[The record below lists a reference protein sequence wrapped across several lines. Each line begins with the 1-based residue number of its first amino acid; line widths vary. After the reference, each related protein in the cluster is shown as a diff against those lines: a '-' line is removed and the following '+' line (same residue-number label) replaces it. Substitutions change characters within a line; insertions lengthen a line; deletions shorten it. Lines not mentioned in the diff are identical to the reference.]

1 MNFKNMKINPYIK
14 KVIMETFGFHKATEI
29 QTRAIPLILSNKN
42 VIGLAPSG
50 TGKTLAYMIP
60 LVENIITTPVDHDLP
75 LGMILAPTTELADQI
90 YSVAVELG
98 KPVDLSVVNISG
110 RLPFRPSRLKDKRI
124 DLIVATPGKLLEAKR
139 EGKIDISRLKWIVLD
154 ECDMLLDMGFMEDIL
169 SIIKSVHPE
178 EKLKIHMFSAT
189 LPPEVEKIANYLL
202 GKPTLVEVRR
212 LGLPRGLK
220 QYSYEMLKE
229 EKKEFLVKFLTTK
242 KDEIEAAMIFVHS
255 KDGARSIT
263 KYLLKEGFD
272 VEELHG
278 GLTKKQRLTALENLR
293 LGEVNILVATEVGS
307 RGIDIPDLS
316 HVINFDIPRNVDEY
330 VHRVGR
336 TARAGSNGIA
346 INLVSPEELH
356 LIEKIEKAT
365 KSKIQVVQKLP
376 DILRKT
382 ERDIQVAKKKEEK
395 RKQKLHK
402 TVNKGW
408 YNDNYQKYDPYS
420 RKGRILSKNEKHK
433 NKVFAQSRRLAKS
446 NHRKVRRR
454 RNKI

>member
-1 MNFKNMKINPYIK
+1 MKINPYIK
-14 KVIMETFGFHKATEI
+14 KVIIETYGFHKATEI
-29 QTRAIPLILSNKN
+29 QTRAIPLILNDKN

-50 TGKTLAYMIP
+50 TGKTLAYLIP
-60 LVENIITTPVDHDLP
+60 LIEKIISTPVDHDLP
-75 LGMILAPTTELADQI
+75 LGMILVPTTELADQI
-90 YSVAVELG
+90 YSIAVDLG
-98 KPVDLSVVNISG
+98 KPVDLTVANISG
-110 RLPFRPSRLKDKRI
+110 RLPFRPNRLKENRI
-124 DLIVATPGKLLEAKR
+124 DLIVATPGKLLESKR
-139 EGKIDISRLKWIVLD
+139 EGAIDISRLKWIVLD
-154 ECDMLLDMGFMEDIL
+154 ECDMLLDLGFMDDIL
-169 SIIKSVHPE
+169 SIIKSVDPN
-178 EKLKIHMFSAT
+178 EKLKLHMFSAT
-189 LPPEVEKIANYLL
+189 LPPEVEKIANYLI

-212 LGLPRGLK
+212 LGLPKGLK

-229 EKKEFLVKFLTTK
+229 EKKEFLVKFLKTK
-242 KDEIEAAMIFVHS
+242 KDEIEAAMIFIHS

-263 KYLLKEGFD
+263 KFLLKEGFD

-336 TARAGSNGIA
+336 TARAGATGIA

-356 LIEKIEKAT
+356 LVQKIEKAT
-365 KSKIQVVQKLP
+365 KSKIQVIQKLP

-382 ERDIQVAKKKEEK
+382 ERDVQVEKKKEER
-395 RKQKLHK
+395 RKQRMQKSI
-402 TVNKGW
+402 NKGW
-408 YNDNYQKYDPYS
+408 YDDNYQKYDPYS
-420 RKGRILSKNEKHK
+420 RKGRQLSKTEKYK

-446 NHRKVRRR
+446 NHRRVRRR
-454 RNKI
+454 RNKV